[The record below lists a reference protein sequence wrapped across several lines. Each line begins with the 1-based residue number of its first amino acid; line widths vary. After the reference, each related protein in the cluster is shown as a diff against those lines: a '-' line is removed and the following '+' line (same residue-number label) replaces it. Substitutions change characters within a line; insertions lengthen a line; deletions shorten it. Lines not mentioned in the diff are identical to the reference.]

1 MCVRNY
7 LVFYD
12 RIADISYIL
21 TKKKIVLKKI
31 SRFAKDCFC

>member
-12 RIADISYIL
+12 KIADISYIL
-21 TKKKIVLKKI
+21 AKKKIVLKKI
-31 SRFAKDCFC
+31 V